1 MVYKTGRK
9 NMKDRFESLELQN
22 VKEQIAQHCCF
33 SLGKKKIRQL
43 SPRFEE
49 LWVKREL
56 QRTKEAYD
64 LLIRYGAPSFQGL
77 QIHRKVLK
85 QVRKMLH

>member
-33 SLGKKKIRQL
+33 SR
-43 SPRFEE
+43 E
-49 LWVKREL
+49 KR
-56 QRTKEAYD
+56 KYD
-64 LLIRYGAPSFQGL
+64 NFP
-77 QIHRKVLK
+77 HVLK
-85 QVRKMLH
+85 NCGSSVNCKEQRKPMIY